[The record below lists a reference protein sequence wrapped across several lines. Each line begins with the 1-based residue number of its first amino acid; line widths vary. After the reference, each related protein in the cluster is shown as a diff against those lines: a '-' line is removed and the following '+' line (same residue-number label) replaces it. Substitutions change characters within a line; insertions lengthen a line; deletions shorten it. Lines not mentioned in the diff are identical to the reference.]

1 MMRQLVICLLF
12 TINGFPA
19 EPLKDEIAPND
30 INIGKR
36 NSLGRIGDYGYPNSP
51 QLDRAK
57 GYLLKGKVQNAVSNY
72 GNFITWDYHPA
83 GLWNNFAYLPHV
95 GFVAGVPGH
104 VYSSKWS
111 SVSYNSWVQENIQV
125 GGESIDVWVS
135 DDVYNDWMDGVDIL
149 DAIGEFEGNFAGV
162 VYNTVDDRGD
172 IAVEKTSIADF
183 VVDDDAQWVLDH
195 VEEKIILYLNDI
207 SLNPNFA
214 NSNIGIAYPWG
225 IRPDLKERT
234 SEFDKFDY
242 GEDLEEWTEDDA
254 YVYYGATF
262 AESWFS
268 RDNGARLTDWQAS
281 TKSRFNSHTLDN
293 TAGELFGNTSF
304 TDPGDPDAVLAHS
317 ALATTWPE
325 KYNVETGNFEK
336 FWPGWWADAY
346 YGESEGSWPE
356 LGITHCDANRLDE
369 DCWKSIKG
377 THISDMDVYMEFDD
391 RWAHLGNQVSNNK
404 YEQTGY
410 PMGLKVKSMA
420 HSYGISYAEDIMFVT
435 VRVRNES
442 GDFCAFEKDKNG
454 YAIPI
459 FDNDG
464 NVICDE
470 GMIMPDGTKL
480 NRFPRDGGQVGRGFD
495 YKGLYLG
502 FYMDADVLSTDA
514 AGNFNVHTNDD
525 DYMRYIEC
533 LTSKDVYPDGCPEV
547 QGDKLR
553 ISMAIIGDYDGISN
567 AATGYSMKDD
577 ESKGLDFGIVAVQL
591 LDSPY
596 ATEPID
602 LDQDGF
608 NDIYPGD
615 KLKMTDWH
623 WFDWYNRPG
632 VVSAES
638 NSNCC
643 AGEPGR
649 AQARNKELIQYKVIS
664 GDNTNLSDFEKTAFF
679 HTDYPDSDLES
690 ELNPH
695 FDSLEGL
702 EQTTFFKEG
711 PDGLDCVLEMSTGP
725 FDLEV
730 GETVSFSFSIIYG
743 QNIEDLKLNAKFAQI
758 MYNSHYQGYT
768 APKTPELYAR
778 TKHNK
783 VELYWD
789 DVAETSVDVIT
800 GYTDFEGYK
809 IYKSI
814 DGGASWGQPED
825 EIVIE
830 NVSVGWQPYKQFDLS
845 FAADSAFNVT
855 PDTIRG
861 TGISGSDPLTPWFNL
876 GDNGGFEQVLLD
888 PNCWNGLDDQ
898 NCNPDSVFVCDEI
911 NNCCGLNNRLLADSI
926 LFEIT
931 PQCFDGDGDEIFSGN
946 TSVYKYKYVDD
957 AVFDGIEYTYSI
969 VAYDIG
975 VMSAVTAYVDTFDV
989 DGNMIGFVPVV
1000 ISIPDP
1006 DKWGLDNS
1014 FQTLES
1020 AKGTTNQ
1027 DKNYITVI
1035 PGYPPQSNLKNVKV
1049 VPNPYIV
1056 HSKYNEK
1063 LYMKQIRFT
1072 RLPEKC
1078 TITIFTITGE
1088 KVQEL
1093 NHYDQIDG
1101 NELWNLRSYN
1111 NQEVAPGLYIYVVE
1125 TPGGEKLIDKFA
1137 IVR

>member
-12 TINGFPA
+12 TINGFSA
-19 EPLKDEIAPND
+19 EPLKDDIAPND

-83 GLWNNFAYLPHV
+83 GLWYNFAYLPHV

-135 DDVYNDWMDGVDIL
+135 NDVYNDWMDGVNIS

-225 IRPDLKERT
+225 IRPDFKERT

-242 GEDLEEWTEDDA
+242 GEDLQEWTEDDA

-268 RDNGARLTDWQAS
+268 RDNGAKLTDWQPS

-293 TAGELFGNTSF
+293 TAGELFGNTGF
-304 TDPGDPDAVLAHS
+304 TDRGDPDAVLAHS

-325 KYNVETGNFEK
+325 KFNVETGNFEK

-346 YGESEGSWPE
+346 YGESEDSWPE
-356 LGITHCDANRLDE
+356 LGITNCDANRLDE
-369 DCWKSIKG
+369 DCWKSVKG

-454 YAIPI
+454 EAIPI

-514 AGNFNVHTNDD
+514 AGSFNVHTNDD
-525 DYMRYIEC
+525 DYMRYVEC

-567 AATGYSMKDD
+567 SATGYSMKDD
-577 ESKGLDFGIVAVQL
+577 ESKGLDFGLVAVQL

-596 ATEPID
+596 ATEPVD

-608 NDIYPGD
+608 YDIYPGD
-615 KLKMTDWH
+615 ELKMTDWH

-632 VVSAES
+632 VVSSES

-664 GDNTNLSDFEKTAFF
+664 GDNTNLSDFEKAAFF

-702 EQTTFFKEG
+702 EQTTFFNEG
-711 PDGLDCVLEMSTGP
+711 PEGLDCVLEMSTGP

-789 DVAETSVDVIT
+789 DDAETSVDVIT

-814 DGGASWGQPED
+814 DGGATWGQPED

-830 NVSVGWQPYKQFDLS
+830 NVAQGWQPYKQFDLS

-855 PDTIRG
+855 PDIIRG
-861 TGISGSDPLTPWFNL
+861 TGIAGSDSLTPWFNL
-876 GDNGGFEQVLLD
+876 GDDGGLEQLLLD
-888 PNCWNGLDDQ
+888 PNCWEELDNQ
-898 NCNPDSVFVCDEI
+898 FCNPDSVMLCD
-911 NNCCGLNNRLLADSI
+911 NNSNCCGLNNRLQVASLSV
-926 LFEIT
+926 ENT
-931 PQCFDGDGDEIFSGN
+931 PQCYNDDELMLSGK
-946 TSVYKYKYVDD
+946 TSIYKYKFVDD
-957 AVFDGIEYTYSI
+957 AVFDGIKYTYSI

-975 VMSAVTAYVDTFDV
+975 VMPTVTAYVDTFDV
-989 DGNMIGFVPVV
+989 DGNKIGSVPAV

-1006 DKWGLDNS
+1006 DGWGLDNS

-1020 AKGTTNQ
+1020 AKGTTSQ
-1027 DKNYITVI
+1027 DKNFVTVI
-1035 PGYPPQSNLKNVKV
+1035 PGYPPQSNLENVKV

-1056 HSKYNEK
+1056 HSKYNETNYK
-1063 LYMKQIRFT
+1063 KQIRFT

-1078 TITIFTITGE
+1078 TITIFTVTGE

-1093 NHYDQIDG
+1093 NHDDALDG
-1101 NELWNLRSYN
+1101 NEWWNLRTYN

-1137 IVR
+1137 VVR

>member
-1 MMRQLVICLLF
+1 MMKQLVTCLLF
-12 TINGFPA
+12 TINGFSA
-19 EPLKDEIAPND
+19 EPLKDDISPND
-30 INIGKR
+30 TNIGKR
-36 NSLGRIGDYGYPNSP
+36 NSLGRIGDYGYPDSP

-83 GLWNNFAYLPHV
+83 GLWNNYAYLPHV

-104 VYSSKWS
+104 VYSSEWS
-111 SVSYNSWVQENIQV
+111 SVSYNSWVQETIQV
-125 GGESIDVWVS
+125 GGESIEVWAS
-135 DDVYNDWMDGVDIL
+135 NDAYGAWMDGVDDIS
-149 DAIGEFEGNFAGV
+149 DATGEFEGNFETV

-172 IAVEKTSIADF
+172 IAVEISSIVDF
-183 VVDDDAQWVLDH
+183 VVDGDAQWMLDH
-195 VEEKIILYLNDI
+195 VEEKIILYLNNI
-207 SLNPNFA
+207 SLDPNFA
-214 NSNIGIAYPWG
+214 NSNIGLAYPWG

-234 SEFDKFDY
+234 DEFDKFDY

-254 YVYYGATF
+254 YVYFGATF

-268 RDNGARLTDWQAS
+268 RDNGAKLTDWQAS
-281 TKSRFNSHTLDN
+281 TKSRFNSHTLGV

-304 TDPGDPDAVLAHS
+304 TDLADPDAVLAHS
-317 ALATTWPE
+317 GLTATWPE
-325 KYNVETGNFEK
+325 KYNAETGNFEK
-336 FWPGWWADAY
+336 FWPGWWADEY
-346 YGESEGSWPE
+346 YGENENSWAE
-356 LGITHCDANRLDE
+356 LGITNCDADRLDE
-369 DCWKSIKG
+369 DCWKPVKG
-377 THISDMDVYMEFDD
+377 RHISDMDVFMEFDD

-435 VRVRNES
+435 VQVRNES

-454 YAIPI
+454 VDFPV

-480 NRFPRDGGQVGRGFD
+480 RRGRGFD
-495 YKGLYLG
+495 YKDLYLG

-567 AATGYSMKDD
+567 GAAGYSMKDD
-577 ESKGLDFGIVAVQL
+577 ESRGLDFGVVAVQL

-596 ATEPID
+596 ATEPVD

-615 KLKMTDWH
+615 ELKMTDWH

-632 VVSAES
+632 VVSGES

-679 HTDYPDSDLES
+679 HTADPDADLES

-702 EQTTFFKEG
+702 GQTTFFKEG
-711 PDGLDCVLEMSTGP
+711 PEGLDCVLEMSTGP

-768 APKTPELYAR
+768 APMTPRLYAH

-789 DVAETSVDVIT
+789 DAAEASKDVIT

-814 DGGASWGQPED
+814 DAGETWGQPED

-830 NVSVGWQPYKQFDLS
+830 NVSVGWQPFKQFDLS

-855 PDTIRG
+855 PDTTRG
-861 TGISGSDPLTPWFNL
+861 TGISGPDPLTPWFSL
-876 GDNGGFEQVLLD
+876 GDNSGFEQLLLD
-888 PNCWNGLDDQ
+888 PNCWNGLDGQ
-898 NCNPDSVFVCDEI
+898 NCNPDSVLVCDR
-911 NNCCGLNNRLLADSI
+911 NRNCCGLNNRSDSI
-926 LFEIT
+926 LVAIT
-931 PQCFDGDGDEIFSGN
+931 PQCFDDGGYKILSGE
-946 TSVYKYKYVDD
+946 TSTYKYKYVDE

-975 VMSAVTAYVDTFDV
+975 VIPTVTAYVDTFDV
-989 DGNMIGFVPVV
+989 DGNNIGFVPVV

-1006 DKWGLDNS
+1006 DEWGLDNS

-1027 DKNYITVI
+1027 DKNFVTVI
-1035 PGYPPQSNLKNVKV
+1035 PGFPPESNLNNVKV

-1056 HSKYNEK
+1056 HSKYNET
-1063 LYMKQIRFT
+1063 LYKKQVRFT

-1088 KVQEL
+1088 KVQKL

-1101 NELWNLRSYN
+1101 NEIWNLRSYN

-1137 IVR
+1137 VIR